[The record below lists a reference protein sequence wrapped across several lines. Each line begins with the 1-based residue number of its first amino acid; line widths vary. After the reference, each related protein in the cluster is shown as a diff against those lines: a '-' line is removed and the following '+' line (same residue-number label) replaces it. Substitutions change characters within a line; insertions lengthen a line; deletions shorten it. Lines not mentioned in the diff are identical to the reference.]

1 MDTVAL
7 KPTVQAL
14 QKTVIDL
21 LEQVG
26 LLMQR
31 ADETLGS
38 DKADGQYKQ
47 FKQEIITEADKV
59 KNLELRMAIVAPM
72 SAGKSTIINS
82 IIGHEILPSRAS
94 AMTTLPTEI
103 IFDAECP
110 EPLLRLSPQ
119 ILSVFQETLLVLRRK
134 LQEEDPAWLDQQ
146 MARHPHLDDL
156 LQEIKDMVG
165 FPIQNQVL
173 GHDEVVRTLIW
184 LNDVIRLCCLISPLS
199 DPLRSLTDIPR
210 IRTPFWRS
218 HGSTQSESLGN
229 LVIVDTPGPNEAG
242 ENLRLA
248 QEVKQQ
254 LQKSSIVLVVLDFT
268 QLNTKAAEEIKQAV
282 QSVIEVRGVENLYV
296 LVNKIDQRREGDP
309 MTSERIQQFI
319 ESDLGLREAGYTNH
333 IFEIAARRA
342 FSASSF
348 MQELEQNL
356 EATPQAMQTAHS
368 LAQEVFGI
376 DWEEELEDA
385 TAEDLKRKA
394 ERLWQKS
401 GFAPFLEKA
410 ISALMAE
417 AAPRCM
423 EAALILSGDRLK
435 RLRNDVILRSTA
447 MNADEKKL
455 RVEVGALEE
464 SLRELADC
472 RQTLQQVD
480 TTTARLQQELNLILE
495 DLKSKARVDLEFF
508 FSEAEYQRSDVLEK
522 VKSIFEKFFDS
533 VQQKQHKS
541 KGEIEFKSHTEA
553 NNFANLA
560 REHLKQKIEIPL
572 ENAREKIESGI
583 EKGRSNLMESLK
595 RETQPIIE
603 QANQRLNKTFDI
615 NLTLPNPQLQASVDF
630 TKPRVKTNTRLVDQG
645 YEETTTQKRSFWHW
659 CWIIPYEEKT
669 QVKRPDRQEEY
680 YVISLQEIINQF
692 NDHLEQGINS
702 MRKGVDKYLGEDVK
716 QQTETFFENLNQYLT
731 SYQNSLKKAQQDQRL
746 SLGKKGELREKLEAL
761 CTESTTALKEV
772 ETNRGRLPSLK
783 KDS

>member
-1 MDTVAL
+1 MNTVAL

-14 QKTVIDL
+14 QKTVIEL
-21 LEQVG
+21 LEKVG

-82 IIGHEILPSRAS
+82 IIGHELLPSRAS

-103 IFDAECP
+103 IFDAGCP

-119 ILSVFQETLLVLRRK
+119 IISVFQETLLVLRRK

-146 MARHPHLDDL
+146 MAKHPHLGDL
-156 LQEIKDMVG
+156 LKEIKDMVG
-165 FPIQNQVL
+165 FPIQSQVL
-173 GHDEVVRTLIW
+173 GHDEVVRTLIL

-199 DPLRSLTDIPR
+199 DPLRSLTDVPR
-210 IRTPFWRS
+210 IHTPFWRS
-218 HGSTQSESLGN
+218 HGLTQSESLGN

-356 EATPQAMQTAHS
+356 EAKPQAMQAAHS

-385 TAEDLKRKA
+385 TAEGLRRKA

-495 DLKSKARVDLEFF
+495 DLKSKAKVDLEFF
-508 FSEAEYQRSDVLEK
+508 FSEAEFQKSDVFEK

-541 KGEIEFKSHTEA
+541 KGEIEFNSHTEA

-572 ENAREKIESGI
+572 ENARKQIESGI

-595 RETQPIIE
+595 HETQPIIE

-615 NLTLPNPQLQASVDF
+615 NLTLPNPQLQASVSF
-630 TKPRVKTNTRLVDQG
+630 TKPRVKTNTRFVDQG
-645 YEETTTQKRSFWHW
+645 YEEKTTQKRSFWHW

-680 YVISLQEIINQF
+680 YVVSLQEIINQF
-692 NDHLEQGINS
+692 NDHL
-702 MRKGVDKYLGEDVK
+702 
-716 QQTETFFENLNQYLT
+716 
-731 SYQNSLKKAQQDQRL
+731 
-746 SLGKKGELREKLEAL
+746 
-761 CTESTTALKEV
+761 
-772 ETNRGRLPSLK
+772 
-783 KDS
+783 